1 MQGIN
6 KCLDIV
12 SASPSTDVILK
23 MYDHSFN
30 AMKGS
35 KSDTTWFK
43 TKLKLAKLLL
53 DRNEAGLLA
62 KTLEELHKSC
72 LGKDGKLDP
81 KKGSNLIGTQ
91 HSSRFSASYSAIC
104 ISNFNNTIRHLLAR
118 DPTRT
123 QLEGP

>member
-1 MQGIN
+1 MIPSLCWTCTKSSSTLQTAKLLQRMTSSRYSRLHSCLWLISQGIN

-12 SASPSTDVILK
+12 SASGSTDVILK
-23 MYDHSFN
+23 MYDFSFN

-53 DRNEAGLLA
+53 DRNEAALLA

-72 LGKDGKLDP
+72 LGKDG
-81 KKGSNLIGTQ
+81 
-91 HSSRFSASYSAIC
+91 
-104 ISNFNNTIRHLLAR
+104 
-118 DPTRT
+118 
-123 QLEGP
+123 

>member
-1 MQGIN
+1 MRVQGIN

-12 SASPSTDVILK
+12 SATGTTDVILK
-23 MYDHSFN
+23 MYDLSFN

-53 DRNEAGLLA
+53 DRNEAALLS

-81 KKGSNLIGTQ
+81 KKGSNLIGT
-91 HSSRFSASYSAIC
+91 SIC
-104 ISNFNNTIRHLLAR
+104 ATSF
-118 DPTRT
+118 
-123 QLEGP
+123 

>member
-1 MQGIN
+1 MPRISSCTLQGIN

-23 MYDHSFN
+23 MYDLSFT

-62 KTLEELHKSC
+62 RTLEELHKSC

-81 KKGSNLIGTQ
+81 KKGSNLIGTNFTHRV
-91 HSSRFSASYSAIC
+91 HSRLCSQTFIPSRFSL
-104 ISNFNNTIRHLLAR
+104 H
-118 DPTRT
+118 
-123 QLEGP
+123 